1 MRHSLT
7 PLYAIPIFIVLLS
20 CSGPEGIEGP
30 AGPTGLPGKQGPAGM
45 KGSDGIEGPKGSQG
59 EKGDTGS
66 QGPIGPKGDHG
77 ADGPIGESGA
87 DGERGSTGAQ
97 GIPGPKGDTGERG
110 LKGNVG
116 SRGTTGFQGIPGPEG
131 PQGPQGDQ
139 GEQGDQGKTGPE
151 GAQGTRGPV
160 GPQGPQG
167 ATGATGSTGATG
179 PTGQPEVIM
188 ISALLEFDNLG
199 VINSTTTP
207 CAETHTL
214 YNLEDVGSNGAT
226 YSADQSWLG
235 IKSAALCTGN
245 TSSFVWTALQLAEA
259 KSRTQKGLGLVVEID
274 LSRLP
279 NNSIDTCSFSLS
291 GKNPP
296 EVSSIFGPP
305 RHEIHKTISS
315 GNSEYLSIAKIG
327 SDLVVDYPEVDMD
340 YYLQGVCVK

>member
-1 MRHSLT
+1 
-7 PLYAIPIFIVLLS
+7 
-20 CSGPEGIEGP
+20 
-30 AGPTGLPGKQGPAGM
+30 
-45 KGSDGIEGPKGSQG
+45 
-59 EKGDTGS
+59 
-66 QGPIGPKGDHG
+66 
-77 ADGPIGESGA
+77 
-87 DGERGSTGAQ
+87 
-97 GIPGPKGDTGERG
+97 
-110 LKGNVG
+110 
-116 SRGTTGFQGIPGPEG
+116 
-131 PQGPQGDQ
+131 
-139 GEQGDQGKTGPE
+139 
-151 GAQGTRGPV
+151 
-160 GPQGPQG
+160 
-167 ATGATGSTGATG
+167 
-179 PTGQPEVIM
+179 M
-188 ISALLEFDNLG
+188 ISALLQFDNLG

>member
-20 CSGPEGIEGP
+20 CSAPQGIEGP
-30 AGPTGLPGKQGPAGM
+30 AGPTGPPGKQGPAGM

-66 QGPIGPKGDHG
+66 QGPIGPKGDQG
-77 ADGPIGESGA
+77 ADGPIGETGA
-87 DGERGSTGAQ
+87 DGERGPTGAQ

-116 SRGTTGFQGIPGPEG
+116 SRGATGFQGIPGPKG

-160 GPQGPQG
+160 GPQGPQ
-167 ATGATGSTGATG
+167 GATGSTGATG

-214 YNLEDVGSNGAT
+214 YNLEGVGSNGAT

-245 TSSFVWTALQLAEA
+245 TSSFVWNALQLAEA